1 MREKIHSYLGFAKK
15 SRNLISGYHSCY
27 HGVIQGRIHLLIL
40 AYDLAENTKDKFLKL
55 TSSGNIV
62 VRIYG
67 TKETLSDMSGEKDRG
82 IFGITE
88 KNLATAIVKEIDKDS
103 PGSREEE

>member
-27 HGVIQGRIHLLIL
+27 HGIVQGRIHLLIL
-40 AYDLAENTKDKFLKL
+40 AYDLAENTKEKFLKL
-55 TSSGNIV
+55 ASSGNIAV
-62 VRIYG
+62 QIYG
-67 TKETLSDMSGEKDRG
+67 TKQTLSHMTGEKDRG

-88 KNLATAIVKEIDKDS
+88 KNLATAIVKEIEIENL
-103 PGSREEE
+103 GSREEE